1 MKYSKTL
8 LLISLLFISF
18 SCSDDNE
25 ERSDAQTTIPGN
37 NLALGQS
44 AHDLLANDIFENI
57 EIEVVYPEGFSPQAN
72 TLNALTSFLEARTF
86 KNNIEIITRQVAAPQ
101 NNPYTIEEIRSF
113 ENNNR
118 TSFNT
123 ENTIS
128 VFVFFA
134 NGDKDGNEENQ
145 VTLGTAYQNTSVV
158 IYEKTIN
165 DFASNLGAPNKFS
178 IEITTLTHEFGHLF
192 GLVNIG
198 SEAQN
203 NHEDPD
209 AEAHCITDG
218 CLMRAQA
225 EFAGGVM
232 GMLGNGIPDLGP
244 ECVLDLQ
251 ANGGK

>member
-1 MKYSKTL
+1 
-8 LLISLLFISF
+8 
-18 SCSDDNE
+18 
-25 ERSDAQTTIPGN
+25 
-37 NLALGQS
+37 LALAQS

-57 EIEVVYPEGFSPQAN
+57 EIEVVYAEGFAPEEN
-72 TLNALTSFLEARTF
+72 ILNALSSFLESRTF
-86 KNNIEIITRQVAAPQ
+86 KNNIEIITRQITAPQ
-101 NNPYTIEEIRSF
+101 NAPYTIEEIRAI
-113 ENNNR
+113 EEANR

-123 ENTIS
+123 ESTIS

-134 NGDKDGNEENQ
+134 NGDKENNEGNQ
-145 VTLGTAYQNTSVV
+145 VALGTAYQNTSVV

-165 DFASNLGAPNKFS
+165 DFASNLGAPNKSS

-232 GMLGNGIPDLGP
+232 GMLGNGIPDLEP

-251 ANGGK
+251 ANGGR